1 MQSIPKMNVER
12 KTKNTKSVKEMEE
25 IEELSLVKS
34 RNISNYLDRIRLKS
48 KGTVKNTSA
57 YLGRFDSY
65 LRETYNKSNE
75 TILDEIL
82 SFPHQ
87 KQERVL
93 FDILQD
99 FVNHLSGKTNHL
111 HSSTVGSGYVRH
123 TVSAIKGYL
132 RFYGFKITSD
142 DLKDNITLPR
152 VIEEEREPLTRE
164 QLQLI
169 VNNQN
174 GLRRVLYL
182 VMSSSGM
189 RPSEVLQI
197 RKRDL
202 ELDKYE
208 RIMIK
213 LPAKIT
219 KTKKPRITFISKE
232 AEKELLPFLKRIKD
246 DSFIFNPDNKTME
259 QIRLSELQIFG
270 RLREKIGLS
279 EKYESGIYKVSLGD
293 SLRSWFVT
301 KCNRIDYGF
310 GHALAGHDQYMKR
323 YDRLTLEDKIELY
336 LKSEKLLQVFEY
348 SDEDTEKKIESLEN
362 EIEKIKEE
370 KEMERYS
377 MLRTEDIAES
387 LKESYE
393 KTIAELNQLKK
404 ELKQ

>member
-1 MQSIPKMNVER
+1 
-12 KTKNTKSVKEMEE
+12 METFDVSK
-25 IEELSLVKS
+25 ELSESRFEKT
-34 RNISNYLDRIRLKS
+34 RNIPNYLDRIRLKS

-57 YLGRFDSY
+57 YLGRFENY
-65 LRETYNKSNE
+65 LQETYGKSNE
-75 TILDEIL
+75 AILDEIL
-82 SFPHQ
+82 SMP
-87 KQERVL
+87 QEKRERIL
-93 FDILQD
+93 FDVIQD

-111 HSSTVGSGYVRH
+111 SENPIGSGYVRH
-123 TVSAIKGYL
+123 TIYAIKGYL
-132 RFYGFKITSD
+132 RYYGFKITSD

-152 VIEEEREPLTRE
+152 IVEEEREPLTRK

-169 VNNQN
+169 LNNQT

-208 RIMIK
+208 RIVVK

-232 AEKELLPFLKRIKD
+232 AEKELLPYLKKMND
-246 DSFIFNPDNKTME
+246 DSFIFNPYNKTME
-259 QIRLSELQIFG
+259 QVRLSELQIFG
-270 RLREKIGLS
+270 RLREKIGLTQ
-279 EKYESGIYKVSLGD
+279 KYESGIFKVSLGD

-348 SDEDTEKKIESLEN
+348 VDEDSEKRIKNLEN
-362 EIEKIKEE
+362 DFMRMKFDLAELLRKEGMKSKLSSSLKDYPNIQKHVNFGE
-370 KEMERYS
+370 D
-377 MLRTEDIAES
+377 EDIIHIKDSDGSE
-387 LKESYE
+387 
-393 KTIAELNQLKK
+393 IID
-404 ELKQ
+404 

>member
-1 MQSIPKMNVER
+1 
-12 KTKNTKSVKEMEE
+12 MEIFDVSKGLNE
-25 IEELSLVKS
+25 SSFEKA
-34 RNISNYLDRIRLKS
+34 RNIPNYLDRIRLKS

-57 YLGRFDSY
+57 YLGRFERY
-65 LRETYNKSNE
+65 LRETYHESNE
-75 TILDEIL
+75 TVLDEVL
-82 SFPHQ
+82 SMPQ
-87 KQERVL
+87 EKRERVL

-99 FVNHLSGKTNHL
+99 FVNHLSSKKNHL
-111 HSSTVGSGYVRH
+111 TTKTVGSGYVRH
-123 TVSAIKGYL
+123 VVYAIKGYL

-169 VNNQN
+169 LNNQT

-208 RIMIK
+208 RIMVK

-232 AEKELLPFLKRIKD
+232 AEKELLPFLNKIND
-246 DSFIFNPDNKTME
+246 DSFIFNSSKKTME

-270 RLREKIGLS
+270 RLRNKIGLTA
-279 EKYESGIYKVSLGD
+279 KYESGIFRVSLGG

-323 YDRLTLEDKIELY
+323 YDRLTIEDKIELY
-336 LKSEKLLQVFEY
+336 LKAEKLLQAFEY
-348 SDEDTEKKIESLEN
+348 SDEDNEKKIKNLEN
-362 EIEKIKEE
+362 EFLRMKFDLAELLRKEGKKSKLNSSTLSKYPNLEKHVKYG
-370 KEMERYS
+370 K
-377 MLRTEDIAES
+377 D
-387 LKESYE
+387 KESIYIKDSDGGE
-393 KTIAELNQLKK
+393 IIY
-404 ELKQ
+404 